1 MYGELSENQTFPA
14 CVITGNRFS
23 SFGLINLS
31 TISVMAQETK
41 VHGPRKAS
49 GEGNFWFPK
58 IYKFCLSSCI
68 IGKYILSLSIRL
80 SGILTTGICRSHK
93 LMEFNCT
100 SELRWDRSL
109 GALLKSRYVVEQK
122 DPIFFLIEAETW
134 GSSDVFFF
142 SFLPFFFLFIYS
154 CCPVF

>member
-122 DPIFFLIEAETW
+122 DQIFF
-134 GSSDVFFF
+134 
-142 SFLPFFFLFIYS
+142 
-154 CCPVF
+154 